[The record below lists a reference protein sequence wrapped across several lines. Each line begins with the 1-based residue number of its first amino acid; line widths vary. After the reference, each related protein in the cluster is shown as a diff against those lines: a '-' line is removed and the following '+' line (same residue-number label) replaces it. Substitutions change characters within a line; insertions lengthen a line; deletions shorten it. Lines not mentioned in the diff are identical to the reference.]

1 MTEEGSY
8 PPDHLQASSKIG
20 APTPVGRVRPVLTVV
35 PGAAGADDPRRPDGV
50 ALIDEIVREGAR
62 RMLAEALQ
70 AEVDAYIAA
79 FVGERDERGRRLVVR
94 NGYHQPRE
102 VLTSAGAVEVTAPRV
117 NDRRIDPDTGERKRF
132 SSAILPPWA
141 RKTPKITEVLPL
153 LYLHGLSSGDFV
165 PALGQFLG
173 SAKGLSAP
181 VITKLTEQW
190 KADQRAF
197 AERDLSGVDYVYLWA
212 DGIHVNIRL
221 EEHKL
226 CLLVMIGVR
235 ADGRKE
241 LVALA
246 DGYRESTESWA
257 DLLRDCARRGMSAPV
272 LAIGDGALGFWGALR
287 EVFPGTREQ
296 RCWFHKIANVLSAM
310 PKSAHPGAKKAL
322 SEIWNAED
330 SRHALDAVTA
340 FQATYGAKFPK
351 AVAKITDDVDELLAF
366 YDYPAEHWI
375 HLRTTNPIE
384 STFATV
390 RHRTK
395 ITRGPGSRAAGLAMA
410 FKLIEAAQKRWR
422 AVNAPHLVALVRA
435 GATFVNGKLV
445 ERPDDPHQ
453 PDAAYCSA

>member
-1 MTEEGSY
+1 M
-8 PPDHLQASSKIG
+8 
-20 APTPVGRVRPVLTVV
+20 LTVV
-35 PGAAGADDPRRPDGV
+35 PGAADADDPRRVDGV
-50 ALIDEIVREGAR
+50 GLIDEIVREGAR

-79 FVGERDERGRRLVVR
+79 FRDERDEHGHRLVVR
-94 NGYHQPRE
+94 NGSHQPRE

-117 NDRRIDPDTGERKRF
+117 NDRRTDPQTGERYRF
-132 SSAILPPWA
+132 SSAILPPWC

-153 LYLHGLSSGDFV
+153 LYLHGLSTGDFV

-173 SAKGLSAP
+173 SSAGLSAP
-181 VITKLTEQW
+181 VISKLTETW
-190 KADQRAF
+190 KAEQRTFSA
-197 AERDLSGVDYVYLWA
+197 RDLSGVDYVYLWV

-246 DGYRESTESWA
+246 DGYRESVESWA
-257 DLLRDCARRGMSAPV
+257 DLLRDCARRGMRAPV

-287 EVFPGTREQ
+287 EVFPQASTQ
-296 RCWFHKIANVLSAM
+296 RCWFHKIANVLGAL

-322 SEIWNAED
+322 AEIWNAED
-330 SRHALDAVTA
+330 RRHALDAVRAFETA
-340 FQATYGAKFPK
+340 YGAKFPK
-351 AVAKITDDVDELLAF
+351 AVAKITDDVEELLAF
-366 YDYPAEHWI
+366 YDFPAEHWI

-410 FKLIEAAQKRWR
+410 FKLIEAAQDRWR

-445 ERPDDPHQ
+445 ERPDDHPQHE
-453 PDAAYCSA
+453 AA